1 MVADGALDMHQV
13 LDGEVGN
20 GNEYNVK
27 AYDDQC
33 ANGYVGDES

>member
-20 GNEYNVK
+20 SDEYNVK
-27 AYDDQC
+27 AYNNQC
-33 ANGYVGDES
+33 ANRYVGDDS